1 MPKFAEARVRPV
13 LDPMDRISE
22 ILFGLI
28 MVLTYTSTLS
38 VVTAD
43 RVEVRTMMIG
53 ALGCNLAWGIIDAGL
68 YLMACLSERARNRA
82 LHVAGHSGG
91 DPDTARQA
99 IADALPEA
107 VAKITGPEQLEAM
120 RRKLL
125 ESPVPRRK
133 SHLTRDDW
141 LGALAIC
148 LLVFFS
154 TFPVVIPFLLVS
166 DAWLALRISNGVAI
180 VMLALC
186 GYAFGRYS
194 GLQPWLMALVMVA
207 IGAALAGVAIALGG

>member
-1 MPKFAEARVRPV
+1 MPEITESKVRPV

-43 RVEVRTMMIG
+43 RVEVRTMLIG

-68 YLMACLSERARNRA
+68 YLMTCLSERARNRA
-82 LHVAGHSGG
+82 LHVAGQGGG
-91 DPDTARQA
+91 DPDAARQA

-107 VAKITGPEQLEAM
+107 VAKITGPEQIEAM

-125 ESPVPRRK
+125 EFPVPRRK
-133 SHLTRDDW
+133 SHLTKDDW

-180 VMLALC
+180 LMLALC

>member
-1 MPKFAEARVRPV
+1 MAEFAEGKTRHV

-22 ILFGLI
+22 VLFGLI
-28 MVLTYTSTLS
+28 MVLTYTSALG

-43 RVEVRTMMIG
+43 RVEVRTMLIG

-68 YLMACLSERARNRA
+68 YLMECLSERARNRV
-82 LHVAGHSGG
+82 LHLAVQTGD
-91 DPDTARQA
+91 DPDAARQA

-107 VAKITGPEQLEAM
+107 VAKIAGPEQLEAM

-125 ESPVPRRK
+125 EFPVPQRK
-133 SHLTRDDW
+133 SHLTKKDW

-148 LLVFFS
+148 FLVFFS

-180 VMLALC
+180 LMLALC

-194 GLQPWLMALVMVA
+194 GLRPWLMALVMVV

>member
-1 MPKFAEARVRPV
+1 MAEVAEGRIRPV

-43 RVEVRTMMIG
+43 RVEVRTMLIG

-68 YLMACLSERARNRA
+68 YLMMCLNERARHR
-82 LHVAGHSGG
+82 LLLQHVKAASNEK
-91 DPDTARQA
+91 AA
-99 IADALPEA
+99 EKFIVDALPDA
-107 VAKITGPEQLEAM
+107 IASVTTPEQLESM
-120 RRKLL
+120 RRELL
-125 ESPVPRRK
+125 RMPTPDRRTY
-133 SHLTRDDW
+133 LTKDDW

-180 VMLALC
+180 LMLALC
-186 GYAFGRYS
+186 GYAFGRCS
-194 GLQPWLMALVMVA
+194 GLQPWLMALLMVA

>member
-1 MPKFAEARVRPV
+1 MAEVAEGRIRPV

-43 RVEVRTMMIG
+43 RVEVRTMLIG

-68 YLMACLSERARNRA
+68 YLMMCLNERARHR
-82 LHVAGHSGG
+82 LLLQHVKAASNEK
-91 DPDTARQA
+91 AA
-99 IADALPEA
+99 EKFIADALPEA
-107 VAKITGPEQLEAM
+107 IASVTTPEQLESM
-120 RRKLL
+120 RRELL
-125 ESPVPRRK
+125 RIPTPDRRTY
-133 SHLTRDDW
+133 LTKDDW

-180 VMLALC
+180 LMLALC
-186 GYAFGRYS
+186 GYAFGRCS
-194 GLQPWLMALVMVA
+194 GLQPWLMALLMVA